1 MDKIRSA
8 LNKHRSKLLS
18 MKNVVGVGVG
28 YKETVRA
35 ATGEPKQGIV
45 VLVRQKLPEHE
56 LEAQHIVPKD
66 LDGIITDVIE
76 VGDIRL
82 LGVDRT
88 KRGGPAQPGMSI
100 GHYKIT
106 AGTFGAVVK
115 DRKTGEPLILSN
127 NHVLANSSNG
137 RDNRAKI
144 GDPVLLPGPHD
155 GGVVDEDLIGRL
167 HRFQPVNKALSQSS
181 CPKAAAAE
189 FWANALCRFM
199 APNYVVKF
207 LRESNS
213 GNTVDAAVAKPEK
226 PERLNPEILEVGKVT
241 GVAEAEPGMTIIKSG
256 RTTGVTKGTVKVVN
270 ATVSVEMGD
279 GTEAEFHDQILASEM
294 SQGGDSGALGVD
306 DRRRAVGLLFAGS
319 DKVTVFNKIQNV
331 MDKLDITF

>member
-1 MDKIRSA
+1 MDKVRSA
-8 LNKHRSKLLS
+8 LNKHRKKILG

-28 YKETVRA
+28 YKEAVRA
-35 ATGEPKQGIV
+35 STGEPKQGIV
-45 VLVRQKLPEHE
+45 VLVRRKLPENQ

-66 LDGIITDVIE
+66 LDGIVTDVIE

-115 DRKTGEPLILSN
+115 DRKTGEQLILSN

-137 RDNRAKI
+137 RDKRAKL
-144 GDPVLLPGPHD
+144 GDPILLPGPHD
-155 GGVVDEDLIGRL
+155 GGKLEKDIIGRL
-167 HRFQPVNKALSQSS
+167 YRFQPVDKVLNHSS
-181 CPKAAAAE
+181 CPKAATAE
-189 FWANALCRFM
+189 FWANAFCRFM
-199 APNYVVKF
+199 APQYVVKL
-207 LRESNS
+207 LRESNT
-213 GNTVDAAVAKPEK
+213 GNTVDAALAKPENQK
-226 PERLNPEILEVGKVT
+226 KLNSEILEIGKIN
-241 GVAEAEPGMTIIKSG
+241 GMAEAQPGMIIIKSG

-279 GTEAEFHDQILASEM
+279 GTEAEFHDQILTSEM
-294 SQGGDSGALGVD
+294 SQGGDSGALGVNEQ
-306 DRRRAVGLLFAGS
+306 RQAVGLLFAGS